1 MGSKPTT
8 GASTAAPAAPA
19 PTGVVLSTSSAAPRK
34 TTVTKVTSVAP
45 PAVDPPA
52 ADTAVTNGEIGA
64 PHKWTLDALDAFAAA
79 PGDPLPLS
87 ELDAAVDA
95 VFEHAKEQQLIDAG
109 VLLRRVQVTIEASD
123 GTSAATRASA
133 SLAAHAARTGH
144 SVAHLQERYDQSV
157 AALRMLSGGSSS
169 GWTRAFEV
177 ANIVTSTRELAVEEP
192 GGVTYKQM
200 WFKSEGEVDGVELQ
214 DLLALWREAKLL
226 RHWVPLCYASDELL
240 EVGRAELLL
249 WAAVRGLPPV
259 DFLLHGYGVDL
270 LPSGYFLMVGASPE
284 QSDWPATPF
293 PKKVGLRLHLTSLA
307 ILVEPLSP
315 NAVRTILVA
324 SVDTR
329 RTSLPAFLVNL
340 VVKYLLGLLF
350 YQQGKAAKKMRTKPD
365 GNPHVLAQQTRTYF
379 YRDWLIPKVLATI
392 EALRGKSES

>member
-109 VLLRRVQVTIEASD
+109 VLLRRVQATIEASD

-226 RHWVPLCYASDELL
+226 RHW
-240 EVGRAELLL
+240 
-249 WAAVRGLPPV
+249 
-259 DFLLHGYGVDL
+259 
-270 LPSGYFLMVGASPE
+270 
-284 QSDWPATPF
+284 
-293 PKKVGLRLHLTSLA
+293 
-307 ILVEPLSP
+307 
-315 NAVRTILVA
+315 
-324 SVDTR
+324 
-329 RTSLPAFLVNL
+329 
-340 VVKYLLGLLF
+340 
-350 YQQGKAAKKMRTKPD
+350 
-365 GNPHVLAQQTRTYF
+365 
-379 YRDWLIPKVLATI
+379 
-392 EALRGKSES
+392 